1 MLQQLSL
8 KRYGKS
14 KALNKTIISTASV
27 EDSNNTVG
35 STGAN
40 GEISEAAAMPS
51 ASTRPASEADK
62 FIIPVSPAKKA
73 KRTPAKPKDVPL
85 SDRVTR
91 NLKKL

>member
-14 KALNKTIISTASV
+14 KALNKTIISTTSV
-27 EDSNNTVG
+27 EDSNNTAG
-35 STGAN
+35 STSAN
-40 GEISEAAAMPS
+40 GEISEAAVMPS
-51 ASTRPASEADK
+51 ASTGPSEADK
-62 FIIPVSPAKKA
+62 FIIPMSPAKKA